1 MDILD
6 IKKIAQSSQMQ
17 AVGIKNKYSVF
28 IPIIKIDGELHILY
42 EVRALSLRNQPG
54 EISFPGGRIE
64 ADENFVD
71 AAVRETCEELLLLE
85 SDLEV
90 YSKGDFLVN
99 PYSAIIYS
107 VVGEIKKP
115 FNEIIPSKDEVD
127 SLFAVPVKYFLENK
141 PDVYE
146 LDLKVTEKNEFPYDL
161 IPNGRNYKFKRG
173 IDQVCFYEFEDKIIW
188 GFTAKM
194 TYEFIKKL
202 KRAKID

>member
-64 ADENFVD
+64 DDENFVE
-71 AAVRETCEELLLLE
+71 AAVRETCEELLLEE
-85 SDLEV
+85 SDIEV

-115 FNEIIPSKDEVD
+115 FNEIVPSKDEVE
-127 SLFAVPVKYFLENK
+127 SLFAVPIKYFLENE
-141 PDVYE
+141 PDIYE
-146 LDLKVTEKNEFPYDL
+146 LDLKVTEKDKFPYDL

-173 IDQVCFYEFEDKIIW
+173 IDKVCFYEFEDKIIW